1 MNRKLVLAA
10 CAFLLLPVLA
20 GCEAAAGQVLAQFDL
35 RLEPEELTIP
45 AGESDKLRVIIKPLT
60 GIPINSVSVSLTSK
74 PVGVRAELD
83 PLLVLT
89 ESDWTISVAADVSAG
104 EYELEVEAVSKGMN
118 LIPVTEG
125 GKILLM
131 VE

>member
-45 AGESDKLRVIIKPLT
+45 AGESDKLRVIIKI
-60 GIPINSVSVSLTSK
+60 G
-74 PVGVRAELD
+74 RAH
-83 PLLVLT
+83 V
-89 ESDWTISVAADVSAG
+89 
-104 EYELEVEAVSKGMN
+104 
-118 LIPVTEG
+118 
-125 GKILLM
+125 
-131 VE
+131 